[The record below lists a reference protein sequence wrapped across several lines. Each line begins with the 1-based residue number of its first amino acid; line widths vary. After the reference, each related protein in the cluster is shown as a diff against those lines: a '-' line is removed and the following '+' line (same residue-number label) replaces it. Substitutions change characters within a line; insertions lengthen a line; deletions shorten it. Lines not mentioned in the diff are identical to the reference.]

1 MNLHIVVIFRY
12 RMALTLS
19 IYLQPTSITLSQK
32 VTVQLLT
39 NKTDPL
45 FRSCTSQSN
54 SVNFALCFLSI
65 MFESNRGSLCV
76 DYLVLARCPY
86 SELVAS
92 PLATASSEVFS
103 ETLPSSCSLLVADS
117 ASTSVE
123 VFEV

>member
-32 VTVQLLT
+32 VTVKLLT
-39 NKTDPL
+39 NKTGPL

-65 MFESNRGSLCV
+65 MFESNRDSLCV
-76 DYLVLARCPY
+76 DYLVLVRCPY
-86 SELVAS
+86 SVLVAS
-92 PLATASSEVFS
+92 SLATASSEVFS
-103 ETLPSSCSLLVADS
+103 ATLPSSLLVADS